1 MKSIFKFVFALCFAL
16 TGTLVSFSA
25 PENHEEFARQY
36 MPESQAIFERFRKD
50 CGETKLLRDSLA
62 ADLKV
67 MNRVFG
73 DDAAYCALVLKIDA
87 LEKEEIVWAKL
98 LKDCY
103 FKHKGGLFTD
113 EQLSEKDVALAKEK
127 LAWEEKELKSMLKN
141 EAVFFGVPKLVKIP
155 GHDWSIGKYEVTQAQ
170 YAKVMK
176 KSSFKECLKEKML
189 KALNEKELTMAE
201 RAEHEAKMN
210 KNLES
215 EELGEFLGDNM
226 PVIFVPWHDAMK
238 FCEKLTTQE
247 RDAGRLPAGY
257 KYTLPTSEQWEI
269 AFRAGTTTKYCSGNT
284 EADLSRVAW
293 WELNSGA
300 KTHPVGTK
308 EPNAWGIYDMH
319 GNVWEWCLDAHPYF
333 LSCHINRGGSC
344 VNDASWCES
353 SFVLFYVPGSGNP
366 FLGFRV
372 VLVPVEQ

>member
-1 MKSIFKFVFALCFAL
+1 MKSIFKFIFTLCFVL

-62 ADLKV
+62 TDLKV

-73 DDAAYCALVLKIDA
+73 DDAAYCALVLKIKE
-87 LEKEEIVWAKL
+87 LEMQENAWAKL

-141 EAVFFGVPKLVKIP
+141 EVVFFGVPKLVKIP
-155 GHDWSIGKYEVTQAQ
+155 GRVWSIGKYEVTQKEYQAVMGVNPSHFKGDENRPVENVSWYDAQ
-170 YAKVMK
+170 AFCK
-176 KSSFKECLKEKML
+176 K
-189 KALNEKELTMAE
+189 LTERE
-201 RAEHEAKMN
+201 RA
-210 KNLES
+210 
-215 EELGEFLGDNM
+215 
-226 PVIFVPWHDAMK
+226 
-238 FCEKLTTQE
+238 
-247 RDAGRLPAGY
+247 AGRLPAGY
-257 KYTLPTSEQWEI
+257 KYTLPTSKQWEI
-269 AFRAGTTTKYCSGNT
+269 ACRAGTTTKYCSGNT

-293 WELNSGA
+293 WKVNSGD

-308 EPNAWGIYDMH
+308 EPNAWGIHDMH
-319 GNVWEWCLDAHPYF
+319 GNVQEWCLESWYLDSGSRA
-333 LSCHINRGGSC
+333 CRGGYYGC
-344 VNDASWCES
+344 DDYDCKS
-353 SFVLFYVPGSGNP
+353 SYVDKAYKYACGTH
-366 FLGFRV
+366 LGFRV
-372 VLVPVEQ
+372 VLFP

>member
-1 MKSIFKFVFALCFAL
+1 MKSIFKFIFTLCFAL

-62 ADLKV
+62 TDLKV

-73 DDAAYCALVLKIDA
+73 DDAAYCALVLKIKE
-87 LEKEEIVWAKL
+87 LEMQEIVWTKL

-141 EAVFFGVPKLVKIP
+141 EVVFFGVPKLVKIP
-155 GHDWSIGKYEVTQAQ
+155 GHDWSIGKYEVTQKEYQA
-170 YAKVMK
+170 VMGVNP
-176 KSSFKECLKEKML
+176 SYFKGDENRPVENVSWYD
-189 KALNEKELTMAE
+189 ALA
-201 RAEHEAKMN
+201 
-210 KNLES
+210 
-215 EELGEFLGDNM
+215 
-226 PVIFVPWHDAMK
+226 
-238 FCEKLTTQE
+238 FCEKLTE
-247 RDAGRLPAGY
+247 RERAVGRLPASY
-257 KYTLPTSEQWEI
+257 EYRLPTSAQWKY
-269 AFRAGTTTKYCSGNT
+269 ACRAGTTTKYCSGDT
-284 EADLSRVAW
+284 EEDLSRVAW
-293 WELNSGA
+293 WYRNSND

-308 EPNAWGIYDMH
+308 EPNAWGIHDMH
-319 GNVWEWCLDAHPYF
+319 GNVLEWCLDPTF
-333 LSCHINRGGSC
+333 SQRVSRGGSYRG
-344 VNDASWCES
+344 ASYHCES
-353 SFVLFYVPGSGNP
+353 LCVDGFYPVDRDVA
-366 FLGFRV
+366 LGFRV

>member
-1 MKSIFKFVFALCFAL
+1 MKSIFKFIFTLCFVL

-62 ADLKV
+62 TDLKV

-73 DDAAYCALVLKIDA
+73 DDAAYCALVLKIKE
-87 LEKEEIVWAKL
+87 LEMQENAWAKL

-141 EAVFFGVPKLVKIP
+141 EVVFFGVPKLVKIP
-155 GHDWSIGKYEVTQAQ
+155 GRVWSIGKYEVTQKEYQAVMGVNPSHFKGDENRPVENVSWYDAQ
-170 YAKVMK
+170 AFCK
-176 KSSFKECLKEKML
+176 K
-189 KALNEKELTMAE
+189 LTERE
-201 RAEHEAKMN
+201 RA
-210 KNLES
+210 
-215 EELGEFLGDNM
+215 
-226 PVIFVPWHDAMK
+226 
-238 FCEKLTTQE
+238 
-247 RDAGRLPAGY
+247 AGRLPAGY
-257 KYTLPTSEQWEI
+257 KYTLPTSKQWEI
-269 AFRAGTTTKYCSGNT
+269 ACRAGTTTKYCSGNT

-293 WELNSGA
+293 WKVNSGD

-308 EPNAWGIYDMH
+308 EPNAWGIHDMH
-319 GNVWEWCLDAHPYF
+319 GNVREWCLGEYNRVYNRV
-333 LSCHINRGGSC
+333 CRGGYYGGGYYECKSSD
-344 VNDASWCES
+344 VNYDNKDHRSTH
-353 SFVLFYVPGSGNP
+353 
-366 FLGFRV
+366 LGFRV